1 MRLKTMRISMKQAV
15 LSAALL
21 GVAAFVVIDTRDE
34 KPVAS
39 AAPAARVSAA
49 TPAAQKRAEPQTAP
63 QSAALP
69 ARGAL
74 GEPESPLFA
83 VQSWQPPPPKA
94 VAPPPPPPP
103 TAPPMPFRFAGRIVQ
118 DGRLSVFLAKGDTL
132 LTVRQGDTVDG
143 VYRVD
148 SVGDTEI
155 ALTYVPLGQKQTI
168 PVVSSLPRGLAGTAL
183 AGAPPAPAQARAGAP
198 AAPVANAPA
207 SAPPAAAPAAGAPAQ
222 LQWGGPDKV
231 KLGTRFDVTLRVK
244 SDELLHAWPMQLR
257 YDPALFEVVT
267 VKPGASISDPTFGY
281 RVNPDGSILI
291 GASAQ
296 SGARASNAEL
306 LVLTLLP
313 MKPAAAAE
321 LNVTSL
327 TLQGAAGR
335 PIAYDRIAAFRTAIT
350 P

>member
-1 MRLKTMRISMKQAV
+1 MRISMKHAV
-15 LSAALL
+15 LAAALL
-21 GVAAFVVIDTRDE
+21 GVAAFVVIDARDD
-34 KPVAS
+34 KPAAR
-39 AAPAARVSAA
+39 AAPAARVA
-49 TPAAQKRAEPQTAP
+49 TAPPAAENRAEPQPTP
-63 QSAALP
+63 QSAGLP

-74 GEPESPLFA
+74 GEPASPLFA

-103 TAPPMPFRFAGRIVQ
+103 TAPPMPFRFAGKIVQ

-132 LTVRQGDTVDG
+132 LTVRQGDTVEG

-168 PVVSSLPRGLAGTAL
+168 PVVSSLPRGLAGTAV
-183 AGAPPAPAQARAGAP
+183 AATP
-198 AAPVANAPA
+198 AAAAARTGTPAVPVANAPA
-207 SAPPAAAPAAGAPAQ
+207 SAPAAPATAAGAGAPAQ

-257 YDPALFEVVT
+257 YDPALFEVIT

-281 RVNPDGSILI
+281 RVNPDGSILV

-296 SGARASNAEL
+296 SGARAANAEL

-313 MKPAAAAE
+313 MKAAATAE

-327 TLQGAAGR
+327 TLQGPAGR
-335 PIAYDRIAAFRTAIT
+335 SIAYDRIAAFRTAIT

>member
-1 MRLKTMRISMKQAV
+1 MRISMKHAV
-15 LSAALL
+15 LAAALL
-21 GVAAFVVIDTRDE
+21 GVAAFVVIDAHDD
-34 KPVAS
+34 KPAAS
-39 AAPAARVSAA
+39 AAPAARAA
-49 TPAAQKRAEPQTAP
+49 TARPAAENRAEPQPTPTP
-63 QSAALP
+63 QSAGLP

-74 GEPESPLFA
+74 GEPASPLFA

-103 TAPPMPFRFAGRIVQ
+103 TAPPMPFRFAGKLVQ
-118 DGRLSVFLAKGDTL
+118 DGRVSVFLAKGDTL
-132 LTVRQGDTVDG
+132 LTVRQGDTVEG

-168 PVVSSLPRGLAGTAL
+168 AVVSSLPRGPAGTAV
-183 AGAPPAPAQARAGAP
+183 AAAPPAAAAARTGTPAV
-198 AAPVANAPA
+198 PVANAPA
-207 SAPPAAAPAAGAPAQ
+207 TPATAPGAGAPAQ
-222 LQWGGPDKV
+222 LQWGGPEKV

-281 RVNPDGSILI
+281 RVNPDGSILV

-313 MKPAAAAE
+313 MKAAAAAE

-327 TLQGAAGR
+327 TLQGPAGR
-335 PIAYDRIAAFRTAIT
+335 SIAYDRIAAFRTAIT